1 MLLASHAT
9 AQDDNKDAPAP
20 AETVAQAQRVTV
32 EGHYDNAIGDR
43 CRLARPIRSE
53 LLKSRPMQRP
63 GDVLEF
69 VPGMIVTQHS
79 GDGKANQYFLRGYN
93 LDHGTDFATT
103 VAGIPVNMPTN
114 GHGQGYTDLN
124 FLIPELVQRIEYR
137 KGPYFAS
144 VGDFS
149 AAGSADIV
157 YRTQIDAPLAL
168 LTLGGSGYRRSV
180 LGGSTELA
188 SGTTLTGAFEAMRN
202 DGAWKLAEN
211 LRRLNGVVSL
221 SGGTAARGWST
232 TLMAYDA
239 SWNATDQ
246 IPQRLIDAGSFNG
259 QPFGRLDAV
268 DPTDG
273 GETSRYSLSGEWHRN
288 DGSSLTKVSVFAMH
302 YKLKLFSNFTYA
314 LDNPVDGDQFSQQ
327 DNRNVV
333 GLRAGY
339 SFGHTLGGLNARS
352 EIGTQLR
359 VDRIHV
365 GLFDSVARSITATTR
380 SDQVSESL
388 VGVYGQ
394 TDVEFTPLLRGV
406 FGLRADRLHASVESL
421 SLAANSGTSSGHLI
435 SPKLSLIA
443 GPFANTEFF
452 FNAGRAFH
460 SNDVRGTTI
469 TIDPRTGDPV
479 DKVPALVSA
488 KGLEFG
494 VRTEAVAGLQSSLA
508 LWQLKSNSELVYVG
522 DAGTTEPQGAST
534 RRGVE
539 FNNRWIPVPWFLLDA
554 DIAWTHARFD
564 NGDRIPNAID
574 RVASL
579 AATVPDLGPW
589 SASLQLRYLGPGA
602 LTEDNSVRSTAR
614 R

>member
-1 MLLASHAT
+1 
-9 AQDDNKDAPAP
+9 
-20 AETVAQAQRVTV
+20 
-32 EGHYDNAIGDR
+32 
-43 CRLARPIRSE
+43 
-53 LLKSRPMQRP
+53 
-63 GDVLEF
+63 
-69 VPGMIVTQHS
+69 
-79 GDGKANQYFLRGYN
+79 
-93 LDHGTDFATT
+93 
-103 VAGIPVNMPTN
+103 
-114 GHGQGYTDLN
+114 
-124 FLIPELVQRIEYR
+124 
-137 KGPYFAS
+137 
-144 VGDFS
+144 
-149 AAGSADIV
+149 
-157 YRTQIDAPLAL
+157 
-168 LTLGGSGYRRSV
+168 
-180 LGGSTELA
+180 
-188 SGTTLTGAFEAMRN
+188 
-202 DGAWKLAEN
+202 
-211 LRRLNGVVSL
+211 
-221 SGGTAARGWST
+221 
-232 TLMAYDA
+232 
-239 SWNATDQ
+239 
-246 IPQRLIDAGSFNG
+246 
-259 QPFGRLDAV
+259 V

-579 AATVPDLGPW
+579 AATVPDLGRGRRAC
-589 SASLQLRYLGPGA
+589 SCATSGP
-602 LTEDNSVRSTAR
+602 VR
-614 R
+614 